1 MRAVIQRVSKAA
13 VTIDK
18 AETRNI
24 ERGFVILLGVGHEDT
39 TEQADKLWQKI
50 LNLRIF
56 PDDEGKTNL
65 NLSAVNGSV
74 MIISQFTLFANCRRG
89 NRPSFTESAAPEQ
102 ANELYEYFTRLAQK
116 SVPIV
121 KTGEFGAHMDVDLIN
136 DGPFTIILDTE
147 DLK

>member
-13 VTIDK
+13 VTIDQ

-89 NRPSFTESAAPEQ
+89 NRPSFIESAAPEQ

>member
-89 NRPSFTESAAPEQ
+89 NRPSFIESAAPEQ
-102 ANELYEYFTRLAQK
+102 ANELYE
-116 SVPIV
+116 
-121 KTGEFGAHMDVDLIN
+121 
-136 DGPFTIILDTE
+136 
-147 DLK
+147 